1 MSYDVFHESV
11 RSMMTEFGWDIT
23 TYIKSG
29 QLEIIDCYSGL
40 TGDSGAQVKEPTDLT
55 EVTIQVTGAL
65 NKAKGAPVSVFLDS
79 LTPIFN
85 GLEARQA
92 ISFIQTLGAKVKKTG
107 GGFLVLGSV
116 GSGPDAA
123 IAYDK
128 AN

>member
-1 MSYDVFHESV
+1 MA
-11 RSMMTEFGWDIT
+11 EFGWDIT
-23 TYIKSG
+23 TYIKNG

-40 TGDSGAQVKEPTDLT
+40 NGDSGAQVKEPTDLT

-92 ISFIQTLGAKVKKTG
+92 ISSIQTLGAKAKRTG
-107 GGFLVLGSV
+107 GGVVVLAALV
-116 GSGPDAA
+116 AA
-123 IAYDK
+123 RET
-128 AN
+128 